1 MRKGNYVRPDV
12 AVLSIGGALPLM
24 EISRG
29 SVDDGSGDDNI
40 GKGSGDPDDI
50 DAKEGGFSDLWDD
63 EEDFDYPY

>member
-1 MRKGNYVRPDV
+1 MRKSNYVRPDV
-12 AVLSIGGALPLM
+12 AVFSISGALPLM

-50 DAKEGGFSDLWDD
+50 DAKENGFSDLWEDE
-63 EEDFDYPY
+63 EEDFLY

>member
-1 MRKGNYVRPDV
+1 MRKSNYVRPDV
-12 AVLSIGGALPLM
+12 AVFSISGTLPLM

-50 DAKEGGFSDLWDD
+50 DAKENGFSDLWED
-63 EEDFDYPY
+63 EEEEFLY